1 VTKNPKTGGPV
12 RLVAIFSIMA
22 VVNIV
27 LYWVCIPYR
36 TQQRFMLHALGL
48 AVVPLALT
56 LETGRWL
63 RHAGA
68 FLLWLHLLT
77 PQNWPFPIGQDG
89 APWDLTPVI
98 PNVLGSPVPLF
109 SRIDKV
115 IAERG
120 STGSTLSLG
129 LLCAIFLIA
138 VLMTAAWTRIS
149 ARCPRQRRLWTSAVV
164 AAALFLALGY
174 LDVRRDGIDPRM
186 QFYPPFR
193 EFWVGWLN
201 LELRSGRL
209 GSRVAYAG
217 TNIPYYLLASGLRNG
232 VRYVNIDRH
241 RDWLLHDYHRAA
253 LADGIGNWPNTRP
266 GWDRLHPDLG
276 AWLENLDAEG
286 IQLLVV
292 TYVNPME
299 GSHNVADR
307 DKFPIERQW
316 ADSHPER
323 FEPLYGVRE
332 SDPWFRLY
340 RLRPTKTDPSSRTVG
355 AVPKLA
361 RRPNGRS

>member
-1 VTKNPKTGGPV
+1 
-12 RLVAIFSIMA
+12 
-22 VVNIV
+22 
-27 LYWVCIPYR
+27 
-36 TQQRFMLHALGL
+36 MLHALGL

-56 LETGRWL
+56 FETGRWL

-77 PQNWPFPIGQDG
+77 PQNWPFPIGEDG

-109 SRIDKV
+109 SRIEKV

-129 LLCAIFLIA
+129 LLCAIFLIG

-149 ARCPRQRRLWTSAVV
+149 ARRPRQRRLWSSAVV

-174 LDVRRDGIDPRM
+174 LDVRRVGIDPRM

-193 EFWVGWLN
+193 EFFVGWLN

-266 GWDRLHPDLG
+266 GWDRLHPDVG

-340 RLRPTKTDPSSRTVG
+340 RLRPKSDPSSRTVG
-355 AVPKLA
+355 AVTKLA
-361 RRPNGRS
+361 RPPNGRSWARAGGQGQGTTTPDYGQHDQQKTAHHARIEQ